1 MHMREPADKLEWQG
15 EFSSLLLREAT
26 RQDASVSL
34 EIREIENEAN
44 EVPECYPRRETGV
57 EEDESSQ
64 RRKRHN
70 VEKIDEIA
78 SALTYCWVKE
88 FFGQYQNLQEDLR
101 WQMKIFIGMQRF
113 VRSKWAKYKDIPTYK
128 PPTCKTLG
136 ERLSKNREEYEA
148 FFEAFFTGA
157 NNALFVQL
165 FGEIN
170 STQAFVELRKGPNA
184 IRARKRQRRE
194 QRQVAALLAS
204 LDSLRFFISA

>member
-1 MHMREPADKLEWQG
+1 MHMREPDDKLEWQG

-34 EIREIENEAN
+34 EIKEIENEAN

-113 VRSKWAKYKDIPTYK
+113 VRSKWAQYKDIPIYK

-136 ERLSKNREEYEA
+136 ERLSQNRDEYEA
-148 FFEAFFTGA
+148 FFEAFFTDV